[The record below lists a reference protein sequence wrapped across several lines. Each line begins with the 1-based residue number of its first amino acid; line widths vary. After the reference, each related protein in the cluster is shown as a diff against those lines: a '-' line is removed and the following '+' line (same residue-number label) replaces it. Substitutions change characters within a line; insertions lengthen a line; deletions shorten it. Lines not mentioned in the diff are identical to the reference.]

1 MDYIGTDTTRM
12 STKGQVVIPEDIRD
26 SLGLS
31 AGTQF
36 VVIAHGD
43 TVLLK
48 KIGRPS
54 TEDIRRLFAE
64 SHQHAKK
71 MGFTKADLARAIRET
86 RAKR

>member
-1 MDYIGTDTTRM
+1 M
-12 STKGQVVIPEDIRD
+12 STKGQVVIPEDIRN

-48 KIGRPS
+48 KIGRP
-54 TEDIRRLFAE
+54 TDEDIRRLFAE
-64 SHQHAKK
+64 SHRHAKE
-71 MGFTKADLARAIRET
+71 MGFTKAGLARAIRDT
-86 RAKR
+86 RSRR

>member
-1 MDYIGTDTTRM
+1 MDYVGTDTTRM

-26 SLGLS
+26 TLGLE

-36 VVIAHGD
+36 VVLAHGD

-54 TEDIRRLFAE
+54 KEDIRRLFAE
-64 SHQHAKK
+64 SHRHAKK
-71 MGFTKADLARAIRET
+71 MGFTKTDLTRIIRET

>member
-12 STKGQVVIPEDIRD
+12 STKGQVVIPENIRD
-26 SLGLS
+26 SLGLTN
-31 AGTQF
+31 GTQF

-54 TEDIRRLFAE
+54 KEDIRRLFAE
-64 SHQHAKK
+64 SHRFAKNR
-71 MGFTKADLARAIRET
+71 GFTKASLSRAIRES
-86 RAKR
+86 RAQR

>member
-31 AGTQF
+31 SGTQF

-43 TVLLK
+43 TVLLR

-54 TEDIRRLFAE
+54 PQDIQRLLADT
-64 SHQHAKK
+64 HRHTKK
-71 MGFTKADLARAIRET
+71 MGLTKSHLARAIRES

>member
-1 MDYIGTDTTRM
+1 MDYVGTDTTRM

-31 AGTQF
+31 VGTQF

-43 TVLLK
+43 TVLLR

-54 TEDIRRLFAE
+54 TEDIRRLLAE
-64 SHQHAKK
+64 SHRHAKK
-71 MGFTKADLARAIRET
+71 QGFTKATLARAIRES
-86 RAKR
+86 RSKR